1 MPFKKKEIF
10 IFLPLILI
18 SSLIIYFINPVQPTN
33 DQEIK
38 EEDIKTEQSQ
48 DSKNRIPLKL
58 FGEIESIKLNDTINI
73 ISDIFPNNSSSN
85 KNQVPEE
92 QTQNNQN
99 AEPQE
104 QSIDYV
110 NNELTSLSLNDILA
124 EVEKMSAEMLLELE
138 NSENC
143 STCGDDN
150 NDDEW
155 LEKELLTT
163 GYSTWEEYFS
173 SEEYVLAMEY
183 FLENEDTLW
192 NEEESVSLCATVFL
206 ANSGGGGGSS
216 CSCEGAMG
224 ACYTWVGYVQ
234 VWHCGGACCCAC
246 CYRCCK

>member
-1 MPFKKKEIF
+1 M
-10 IFLPLILI
+10 
-18 SSLIIYFINPVQPTN
+18 IIYFINPVQPTN

-38 EEDIKTEQSQ
+38 KEDIKTEQSQ

-99 AEPQE
+99 TEPQE

-138 NSENC
+138 NPETC
-143 STCGDDN
+143 KTCGNSDEN
-150 NDDEW
+150 NEW
-155 LEKELLTT
+155 LEKELLRME
-163 GYSTWEEYFS
+163 YSTWEEYFS
-173 SEEYVLAMEY
+173 SENYKLGMEY
-183 FLENEDTLW
+183 YLRNKDALW
-192 NEEESVSLCATVFL
+192 NEEDSASLCATVFL
-206 ANSGGGGGSS
+206 AASGGGGG
-216 CSCEGAMG
+216 CSCDNAMG
-224 ACYTWVGYVQ
+224 PCYTDTAYGRIY
-234 VWHCGGACCCAC
+234 HCGGACCCAC
-246 CYRCCK
+246 CSVCCK